1 MVNEVSGR
9 RPFHNG
15 VCCMLVPPPGAIAKD
30 EVQCTSNDELDDVIE
45 VLDEGEKPLS
55 SLITVKSKKGV
66 LKSEVSNI

>member
-1 MVNEVSGR
+1 
-9 RPFHNG
+9 
-15 VCCMLVPPPGAIAKD
+15 MLVPPPGAIAKD